1 MSLQIFS
8 GDLGVIPYFEVHS
21 FTDKIFSG
29 NPAGVCLLE
38 TTIDD
43 DLMLRI
49 AAENNLSETAFVV
62 AQDEHHE
69 LRWFTPT
76 VEVDLCGHATLA
88 TAFVFFD
95 QLEYED
101 DAIVFD
107 TLSGE
112 LTVWKDASFIVM
124 DFPARPPQPAEIP
137 GSLSDGLGRSVE
149 NVLKSRD
156 YVVVL
161 EREEEVRNLRPDF
174 DALAQI
180 EAEGVIATAPGEEVD
195 FVSRYFAPREGI
207 PEDPVTGAAHC
218 TLAPYWSER
227 LGKERLRARQV
238 SKRGG
243 DLWLRAKDDRV
254 MIAGRAVLYAKGF
267 LNVE

>member
-88 TAFVFFD
+88 AAYILFD
-95 QLEYED
+95 HLGYEG
-101 DAIVFD
+101 DAVKFE
-107 TLSGE
+107 TKSGE
-112 LTVWKDASFIVM
+112 IMVWKHEDFLIM
-124 DFPARPPQPAEIP
+124 DFPSRPAERA
-137 GSLSDGLGRSVE
+137 DR
-149 NVLKSRD
+149 
-156 YVVVL
+156 
-161 EREEEVRNLRPDF
+161 
-174 DALAQI
+174 Q
-180 EAEGVIATAPGEEVD
+180 
-195 FVSRYFAPREGI
+195 
-207 PEDPVTGAAHC
+207 AAGPS
-218 TLAPYWSER
+218 A
-227 LGKERLRARQV
+227 
-238 SKRGG
+238 
-243 DLWLRAKDDRV
+243 
-254 MIAGRAVLYAKGF
+254 
-267 LNVE
+267 